1 MAALGH
7 GKDKD
12 EALDDYF
19 RVSGAHLL
27 PFLDS
32 QDTKAVDSGHGSLVS
47 RSSNTTVCACEPSV
61 RQEWDKEEERLMQWA
76 PPGPLEGQGKE
87 YCDTANIDGNA
98 CFRTGFYPER
108 LLRLRTY
115 LLADES

>member
-1 MAALGH
+1 
-7 GKDKD
+7 
-12 EALDDYF
+12 
-19 RVSGAHLL
+19 
-27 PFLDS
+27 
-32 QDTKAVDSGHGSLVS
+32 
-47 RSSNTTVCACEPSV
+47 
-61 RQEWDKEEERLMQWA
+61 MQWA

-98 CFRTGFYPER
+98 CFRTCFYPER